1 MKRDATIHFFRRTAL
16 IAVSASVAA
25 PISILTFRAPAA
37 DATTQP
43 ADTRTIDDL
52 AAIKSWF
59 SDLASAD
66 GTLRDDALTNLMG
79 LKSSD
84 LPALKQ
90 VVEESR
96 PLVPAQASVLR
107 QIVTQVFLSGEHY
120 EGDPAAGF
128 LGIRMEQTA
137 VSFRDPAL
145 PDAPVTNAG
154 VVIVERMPGFAGAR
168 MLRDGDVILAI
179 LDRPDA
185 PLRDPQDFAL
195 AVKDMGAG
203 ATVHFQVL
211 RRGQVIR
218 AAVKLD
224 VRPLEA
230 NQGFGMNDLLERR
243 RLRADEFWAGHFA
256 LLVKEGVS

>member
-1 MKRDATIHFFRRTAL
+1 MRCDLSYFCRTTA
-16 IAVSASVAA
+16 ASVLVMALGA
-25 PISILTFRAPAA
+25 SFPCFICDTHAG

-43 ADTRTIDDL
+43 ADSRAADEL
-52 AAIKSWF
+52 APIKAWF
-59 SDLASAD
+59 TDLASKD
-66 GTLRDDALTNLMG
+66 STLRDAALTNLMG
-79 LKSSD
+79 IKASE
-84 LPALKQ
+84 LPALRQ

-120 EGDPAAGF
+120 DGDPAAGF
-128 LGIRMEQTA
+128 LGIRMEQTV
-137 VSFRDPAL
+137 VSFRDPAQGES
-145 PDAPVTNAG
+145 PVTNAG
-154 VVIVERMPGFAGAR
+154 VVIVERMPGFPGAR

-203 ATVHFQVL
+203 ATVHFQIL
-211 RRGQVIR
+211 RRGQIMR

-243 RLRADEFWAGHFA
+243 RLRADEFWATHFA
-256 LLVKEGVS
+256 SLVKEEVS